1 MSLIG
6 DLTAIYEAEAG
17 LRADEDW
24 VADYAVDPWGA
35 AAAKK
40 TSTDDTDPPIPYVMP
55 GAGGLAMWG
64 TGTSLTSQL
73 QLSVAESTLFSALEL
88 IAKKTSA
95 SKWRAHRKTRTR
107 NPDQEPPE
115 ITGEQNHAVHLW
127 NKPNNFMTGKH
138 VRQIGTWHLRSVGK
152 AWFVVDFYDAG
163 QTLPRAWWP
172 VRPDRM
178 APALDAGK
186 FLTGYT
192 YTSPD
197 GQKIDLDQREVLRLV
212 NPHPIDVWDGIGVV
226 QVLAKIVGT
235 SLTTEQWV
243 DQFFRNDASPGGF
256 ISYPEAMEEP
266 DYQRQRRRWNEQ
278 HQGVSKAHRIGLIE
292 MGGVYHPR
300 GFSIKDL
307 QFPQIRQLSR
317 DQILEAFRIHK
328 HNMGISEDVNRAS
341 AEAALTQLAEN
352 ELEPNLEDWSELAN
366 GPYAA
371 LFGAVG
377 EAIEF
382 CYKSPKPEDHER
394 DRLDGTAKVQSY
406 VALVNANVQP
416 QAASDYLGLPELPL
430 VAEAPPAEGDGGTS
444 DTVTSSKPGAGDLDE
459 TAKGDPLAI
468 ATVAQKV
475 YLATEGGPPLKRVES
490 RQLLKDAGAKIDPNA
505 PPDADDKPDTP
516 AEDTPAVPAP
526 VVPAETEETEPDTPE
541 QGTGDEASAGNGPAA
556 AVGDDG
562 SPSGRLIPGRVGPTA
577 PLINLDAVAELVEQE
592 RARAAAAAGPA
603 DDVDLSTMD
612 EEWQAALAALL
623 AKWPNILEEQY
634 SALSRQVRDAVDD
647 GDLDALL
654 DLTTPDAGAADTLTL
669 AMVSAAIIGANAVVR
684 EAGEQGVQIGAK
696 APTKT
701 ELGDQAKVITGLMR
715 QGLAI
720 AAATAALRVL
730 APDASGDDVAEQ
742 VRTHLDSLTE
752 AEPTRHLGGALTT
765 AQNGGRFETLAVAPQ
780 AAYYSSE
787 QLDKNTCGPCRNVD
801 GRRYDTIEASKEDY
815 PTSGYRK
822 CEGLERCR
830 GTVVAVWSQGEEDDE

>member
-6 DLTAIYEAEAG
+6 DLAAVYEAEAG
-17 LRADEDW
+17 LADAEAYL
-24 VADYAVDPWGA
+24 ADYAVDPMGA
-35 AAAKK
+35 PRAAKK

-55 GAGGLAMWG
+55 GAGSMAMWG

-95 SKWRAHRKTRTR
+95 APWTWHRKTRTR

-127 NKPNNFMTGKH
+127 NKPNNFMTGKQ

-152 AWFVVDFYDAG
+152 AWFVVDFYDAA

-178 APALDAGK
+178 APTLDAGK

-192 YTSPD
+192 YTGPD

-256 ISYPEAMEEP
+256 ISYPAEFEDA
-266 DYQRQRRRWNEQ
+266 DYERQRRRWNEQ
-278 HQGVSKAHRIGLIE
+278 HQGVSKAHRIGIIE
-292 MGGVYHPR
+292 MAGTYHPR

-307 QFPQIRQLSR
+307 QFPEIRHLTR

-377 EAIEF
+377 ESVLA

-406 VALVNANVQP
+406 VALVNARVQP
-416 QAASDYLGLPELPL
+416 KAASDFLGLPELPL
-430 VAEAPPAEGDGGTS
+430 VLELPPAEGDGGS
-444 DTVTSSKPGAGDLDE
+444 SGTVASSKPDAAAGDLDE
-459 TAKGDPLAI
+459 TAKGDPLAV

-475 YLATEGGPPLKRVES
+475 YLAVEGGPPLKRVEG

-505 PPDADDKPDTP
+505 PPDAEDEP
-516 AEDTPAVPAP
+516 AKETPAVPVPP
-526 VVPAETEETEPDTPE
+526 VVPEETEPGTSEQDT
-541 QGTGDEASAGNGPAA
+541 GDDEASTGDGPAA
-556 AVGDDG
+556 AVGEG
-562 SPSGRLIPGRVGPTA
+562 TPSGQLVPGPAGPTA
-577 PLINLDAVAELVEQE
+577 PLINLQAVAEMAEQE
-592 RARAAAAAGPA
+592 RPRAGPA

-612 EEWQAALAALL
+612 DEWQAALAAVL

-634 SALSRQVRDAVDD
+634 SSLARQVRDAIDD
-647 GDLDALL
+647 NDLDALL
-654 DLTTPDAGAADTLTL
+654 ALSTPDGGAEDTLTL
-669 AMVSAAIIGANAVVR
+669 AMVAAALIGANAVVR
-684 EAGEQGVQIGAK
+684 EADEQGVQIGAK
-696 APTKT
+696 VPTKT
-701 ELGDQAKVITGLMR
+701 ELGEQAKVITGLMR

-730 APDASGDDVAEQ
+730 APDASGEDVAEQ

-752 AEPTRHLGGALTT
+752 AEPKRHLGGAMTT
-765 AQNGGRFETLAVAPQ
+765 AQNAGRFETLTVAPQ

-787 QLDKNTCGPCRNVD
+787 QLDKNTCGPCRTVD

-830 GTVVAVWSQGEEDDE
+830 GTVVAVWSHGEEDDE